1 MPSGIRSKPPAVRVA
16 KRLARAMLRT
26 MLALAVSRLCVARA
40 EEMEGELLDCAF
52 DSDCTSG
59 ICNIYFWDYSSRELD
74 REDQVVRHRY
84 VAPCH
89 V

>member
-52 DSDCTSG
+52 DSD
-59 ICNIYFWDYSSRELD
+59 
-74 REDQVVRHRY
+74 
-84 VAPCH
+84 
-89 V
+89 